1 MSDLFTYFPYLFL
14 LAGMVGFVIGAYS
27 TTRFALFHR
36 RALHVPG
43 TVVDI
48 RHLRRSGWLAG
59 SDSSNGYRRYAV
71 LSFQCPA
78 GTKIVTTSINEVTH
92 TTTGQDVEV
101 YYDPREPTR
110 AYLGR
115 GATSLV
121 AHATATI
128 GGIVITLVGWSL
140 VTGGSSLATLVG

>member
-14 LAGMVGFVIGAYS
+14 LAGLVGFAIGAYS
-27 TTRFALFHR
+27 ITRFWLFHR
-36 RALHVPG
+36 RALHAAG

-48 RHLRRSGWLAG
+48 KRLRRSGWQAG
-59 SDSSNGYRRYAV
+59 SDGGSGYRRYAV
-71 LSFQCPA
+71 LSFQCQA
-78 GTKIVTTSINEVTH
+78 GTNVVTTSINEVTL
-92 TTTGQDVEV
+92 TTTGQDIDV
-101 YYDPREPTR
+101 YYNPGKPTR

-115 GATSLV
+115 GASSLI

-140 VTGGSSLATLVG
+140 VAGGSSLATLVG